1 MYGAD
6 TSVTSPSRRL
16 QSAVLALGF
25 GLLVAVV
32 LGCAWLVQ
40 QQAAD
45 SADVRRVLEL
55 QSRYTKALS
64 LLQDA
69 ETGQRGYLLT
79 EDENY
84 LQPYRGAATG
94 FAEEMNAIEKLIV
107 RPDRLPELRSIRDL
121 AAAKFSEMDTT
132 IARFRAND
140 KIGALDIV
148 KTDRG
153 KLVMDEVRTS
163 LGRMVAFDDR
173 ILKEGLAEAN
183 ETASLLQWG
192 ILAAI
197 IVVLALAFYVIMANR
212 EHVRALVQLIAQRE
226 RAESQLRQMQ
236 KMQAIGQLTGGIAHD
251 FNNMLAII
259 IGSLSLLQKR
269 IARGDMDV
277 SRYSDAAMEGAQ
289 RAAALTSRLLA
300 FSRQS
305 PLMPLT
311 LDLNKTVAGMS
322 ELLRRTL
329 GENIQM
335 ETVLAGGLWRTHA
348 DPGEL
353 ENAIVNLSVNAR
365 DAMPNGGR
373 LTIETANCYLDEAYA
388 ADHPEVPAGQYV
400 MVAVTDNGMGMS
412 KETLA
417 RAFDPFYTTKPIGK
431 GTGLGLSQVYGFVK
445 QTGGHVKI
453 YSELPQGTTV
463 KIYLPRSHRAE
474 EQTAAPTRQAI
485 PEGNPTEIILVVED
499 EDRVRTISV
508 AALRELG
515 YTVVHA
521 ESGDA
526 ALAKLKTHP
535 GVTLLFTDIV
545 MPGMNGRVLAD
556 NARKEFPTLKVLYT
570 TGYTQNA
577 VVHNGVVDADAQLIV
592 KPYTVDQLAMKVHE
606 ILHSN
611 SALH

>member
-1 MYGAD
+1 MNDAEP
-6 TSVTSPSRRL
+6 SVASPNRTL
-16 QSAVLALGF
+16 QSAVLALSF

-40 QQAAD
+40 QQADD

-55 QSRYTKALS
+55 QTRYTKALS

-69 ETGQRGYLLT
+69 ETGQRGFLLT
-79 EDENY
+79 EDESY
-84 LQPYRGAATG
+84 LAPYNGAATA
-94 FAEEMNAIEKLIV
+94 FAQEMDAIEKLIV
-107 RPDRLPELRSIRDL
+107 RPERLNQVRAIREL
-121 AAAKFSEMDTT
+121 AAAKFAEMDST
-132 IARFRAND
+132 IGRVRAND
-140 KIGALDIV
+140 RSGALEIV
-148 KTDRG
+148 KTNRG
-153 KLVMDEVRTS
+153 KLVMDEVRAL
-163 LGRMVAFDDR
+163 LGRMIAFDDKL
-173 ILKEGLAEAN
+173 LKERLAEAN
-183 ETASLLQWG
+183 ANALLLQWG
-192 ILAAI
+192 ILVAI
-197 IVVLALAFYVIMANR
+197 GFVFLLALYVITTNR
-212 EHVRALVQLIAQRE
+212 QHIRSLISLIAQRE
-226 RAESQLRQMQ
+226 RADSQIRQMQ

-259 IGSLSLLQKR
+259 IGSLSLLHKR
-269 IARGDMDV
+269 LARGDTDV
-277 SRYSDAAMEGAQ
+277 TRYSDAAIEGAQ

-305 PLMPLT
+305 PLMPTT

-348 DPGEL
+348 DAGEL

-365 DAMPNGGR
+365 DAMMNGGK

-400 MVAVTDNGMGMS
+400 MVAVSDTGTGMS
-412 KETLA
+412 KEIVA
-417 RAFDPFYTTKPIGK
+417 RAFDPFFTTKPVGK

-445 QTGGHVKI
+445 QSGGHVKI
-453 YSELPQGTTV
+453 YSESPQGTTV

-474 EQTAAPTRQAI
+474 SQPAMQKQPVPHGSAQ
-485 PEGNPTEIILVVED
+485 EIILLVED
-499 EDRVRTISV
+499 EERVRSISV

-515 YTVVHA
+515 YTVLHA
-521 ESGDA
+521 DSGDA
-526 ALAKLKTHP
+526 ALAKLKSHP
-535 GVTLLFTDIV
+535 GVSLLFTDIV
-545 MPGMNGRVLAD
+545 MPGMNGRVLAT
-556 NARKEFPTLKVLYT
+556 NALKDFPNLKVLYT

-592 KPYTVDQLAMKVHE
+592 KPYTVDQLAMKIREVLTGTMH
-606 ILHSN
+606 
-611 SALH
+611 